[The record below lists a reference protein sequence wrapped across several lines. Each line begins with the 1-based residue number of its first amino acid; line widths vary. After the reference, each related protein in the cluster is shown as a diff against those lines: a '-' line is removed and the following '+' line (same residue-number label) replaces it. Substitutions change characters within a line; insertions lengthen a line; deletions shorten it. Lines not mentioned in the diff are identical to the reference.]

1 MQIQFTLLNIN
12 KKRLSMKPQIS
23 INLKQ
28 KPKKTEK
35 VAKPSILG
43 KRPKTKPLIQVDE
56 LSDTSPTT
64 IKVSL

>member
-1 MQIQFTLLNIN
+1 MKIQFSQLNIN
-12 KKRLSMKPQIS
+12 KKRLTMKPQIS

-28 KPKKTEK
+28 KPNKTEK
-35 VAKPSILG
+35 TSLLG
-43 KRPKTKPLIQVDE
+43 KRPKREPSIQVDE